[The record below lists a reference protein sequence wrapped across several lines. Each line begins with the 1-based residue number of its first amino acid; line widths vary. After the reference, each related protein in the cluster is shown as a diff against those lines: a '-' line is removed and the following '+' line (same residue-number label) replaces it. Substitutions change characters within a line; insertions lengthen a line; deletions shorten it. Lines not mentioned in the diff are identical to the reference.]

1 MPALETSV
9 NLEVKQIQSQEETW
23 KTQLVNGGAT
33 DVSLNSLHRLNG
45 SDDASA
51 IKPGRLVEAQAEAT
65 VAPASNGEKV
75 VSNGQSTV
83 TSLRPESQAVQNNNS
98 LTLTPSSCNAPV
110 IVSKTP
116 ISAALSLSTPKTAVA
131 PFAMNAHII
140 NGSTNVQSAVSNP
153 VPKIIMNAGQSGTN
167 SPVVP
172 ANNVVQGNSSV
183 TRVGQPTVTASTC
196 GQVKV
201 DMSLAPT
208 SQAVV
213 STMTAPQA
221 SKVTRVATI
230 TQTPGKGAVIALPRP
245 STPQP
250 TGAPRAPQ
258 TTSVQLPANFQIPQ
272 GMVLIRSD
280 SGQLMLVS
288 QQALA
293 QAQAQGII
301 PRVNAAARALPTPAA
316 GQATTIVR
324 NSEVTP
330 VIKVPPPPASG
341 TPVTSFQKM
350 SVLKVTG
357 SAVSAAA
364 GPTVRPAVPAT
375 ATVTPATAEGPKATL
390 TAAISAETLENV
402 KKCKN
407 FLVTLI
413 KLASSGTH
421 SVEMAKNVKELVK
434 SLLDGK
440 IEAEEFTDRL
450 YTELKSS
457 PQPYLVPFLKR
468 SLPAVR
474 QLTPNSQ
481 LFIQQC
487 AVPKP
492 PPAPQQGA
500 RAAPPAPAGHS
511 KPSQPSLA
519 TAPAPRPAQ
528 PPSSTHLVIQHPRG
542 VVIKQALTS
551 APPPRVSLPPAPGR
565 TLARPSVTAVMQ
577 SASHATGTF
586 MNHSSV
592 QVSKIITMH
601 PSAAQ
606 RSSFRDGTP
615 ASFRDEDDINDVAS
629 MAGVNLSEES
639 ARILATG
646 SELVGSVIRSC
657 RDEPF
662 IPAAVLQQRLLETG
676 RKHGVTDVSADA
688 VALLAHATQQRLR
701 VLLEKLTAVAQHR
714 KISFK
719 DDVRHRQTSDTR
731 AQLKFLEQLDRLE
744 KERKDGE
751 EREILLRVAKSR
763 SNREDPEQLRLKQK
777 AKEMQQLELAQ
788 MQQREANLTALAAIG
803 PRKKRPL
810 DSRGN
815 EVTGALG
822 SSPAVVKQ
830 GSVLRVTRV
839 GLRDLLFCMEQDPTL
854 RHTLSL
860 YRALLR

>member
-1 MPALETSV
+1 MPALETSI
-9 NLEVKQIQSQEETW
+9 NLEVKQIKSEETW
-23 KTQLVNGGAT
+23 KTQLVNGGAA

-45 SDDASA
+45 SDDANA
-51 IKPGRLVEAQAEAT
+51 MKPDRLVETQAEAT
-65 VAPASNGEKV
+65 GVPASNCEKV
-75 VSNGQSTV
+75 VSNGQLIV
-83 TSLRPESQAVQNNNS
+83 TPLRAESHAVQNSNNQ
-98 LTLTPSSCNAPV
+98 TLTPNNCNPPV

-131 PFAMNAHII
+131 PVVMSAHIT
-140 NGSTNVQSAVSNP
+140 NGSSTVQSAVSNP
-153 VPKIIMNAGQSGTN
+153 VPKIIMNAGQTGTS
-167 SPVVP
+167 SPVVA
-172 ANNVVQGNSSV
+172 ANNVIQVSSS
-183 TRVGQPTVTASTC
+183 PTCVSTLPSTC
-196 GQVKV
+196 GQAKV
-201 DMSLAPT
+201 EVSLAP
-208 SQAVV
+208 SAQAGVAAV
-213 STMTAPQA
+213 TAPQTP
-221 SKVTRVATI
+221 KVTRVATI
-230 TQTPGKGAVIALPRP
+230 TQTPGKGTVIALPRP

-250 TGAPRAPQ
+250 NGAPRTPQ

-301 PRVNAAARALPTPAA
+301 PRVNAGARAPATPGAS
-316 GQATTIVR
+316 QATAVIR
-324 NSEVTP
+324 NAEVTP

-341 TPVTSFQKM
+341 KPVTSFQKM
-350 SVLKVTG
+350 TVLKATG
-357 SAVSAAA
+357 GAVSTTVGQA
-364 GPTVRPAVPAT
+364 VRPAVSAVITTVSSVSPAK
-375 ATVTPATAEGPKATL
+375 AEAPKATS
-390 TAAISAETLENV
+390 TTTISAETLENV

-413 KLASSGTH
+413 KLASGGTH
-421 SVEMAKNVKELVK
+421 SAEMAKNVKELVK

-481 LFIQQC
+481 LFIEQC
-487 AVPKP
+487 GLPKP
-492 PPAPQQGA
+492 PPAPPQGA
-500 RAAPPAPAGHS
+500 KAAPAALPGLSRPT
-511 KPSQPSLA
+511 QPGLVTALA
-519 TAPAPRPAQ
+519 RRPAQ
-528 PPSSTHLVIQHPRG
+528 TPSSSHLVIQQPRG
-542 VVIKQALTS
+542 VVMKQALTS
-551 APPPRVSLPPAPGR
+551 GPSHFSLSAQNR
-565 TLARPSVTAVMQ
+565 TLPKQFVTTIQ
-577 SASHATGTF
+577 SASRATGTII
-586 MNHSSV
+586 NQSPI
-592 QVSKIITMH
+592 QVSKIITMQ
-601 PSAAQ
+601 PSVVQ
-606 RSSFRDGTP
+606 RNCFKDGAPTSFRE
-615 ASFRDEDDINDVAS
+615 EDDINDVAS

-639 ARILATG
+639 ARILATN

-662 IPAAVLQQRLLETG
+662 IAPAVLHKRLLETG
-676 RKHGVTDVSADA
+676 KRHGVTDFSSDA
-688 VALLAHATQQRLR
+688 VSLLSHATQERLR
-701 VLLEKLTAVAQHR
+701 ELLEKLTVVAQHR

-719 DDVRHRQTSDTR
+719 DDYRHRQSSDTR

-744 KERKDGE
+744 KQRKDGE

-788 MQQREANLTALAAIG
+788 TQQRDANLTALAAIG

-810 DSRGN
+810 DTWGGGSGN
-815 EVTGALG
+815 EVALG
-822 SSPAVVKQ
+822 SGPGVLKQ
-830 GSVLRVTRV
+830 ASVQRITRV
-839 GLRDLLFCMEQDPTL
+839 GLKDLLFCMEQDPTL

-860 YRALLR
+860 YTALLR

>member
-230 TQTPGKGAVIALPRP
+230 TQTPGKGTVIALPRP

-301 PRVNAAARALPTPAA
+301 PRVNAAARAPPTPAA

-375 ATVTPATAEGPKATL
+375 ATVTPATAEGPKATP

-551 APPPRVSLPPAPGR
+551 APPRVVSLPRAGPDPGE
-565 TLARPSVTAVMQ
+565 AVC
-577 SASHATGTF
+577 H
-586 MNHSSV
+586 
-592 QVSKIITMH
+592 
-601 PSAAQ
+601 
-606 RSSFRDGTP
+606 RRDAVGFP
-615 ASFRDEDDINDVAS
+615 RHR
-629 MAGVNLSEES
+629 NLH
-639 ARILATG
+639 
-646 SELVGSVIRSC
+646 
-657 RDEPF
+657 EPF
-662 IPAAVLQQRLLETG
+662 LRSGVENHNHAPVCGPEKQLQGRNPRVFQGRGRHQRRGLHGRGEPERGERPYPSDQFGAGGLGHTVLPRRALHPRGRPAAAAAGDRQEARRHGRERGRRRPARSRHAAASEGASGKADSGGAASEDFLQ
-676 RKHGVTDVSADA
+676 
-688 VALLAHATQQRLR
+688 
-701 VLLEKLTAVAQHR
+701 
-714 KISFK
+714 

-751 EREILLRVAKSR
+751 EREILLRIAKSR